1 MDIKLQKNQFNRL
14 FPFYVLVDPQLR
26 IKGFGKSIA
35 KILPL
40 TIDSFFFNSFSIARP
55 QITDQS
61 FDGLKKYFNQLII
74 VNYLGD
80 NELSLRGQ
88 IEYLE
93 GTDNLLFIIT
103 PWFSSMDHVKEYEI
117 KLDDFAIHDP
127 LIDVLHVLKTQ
138 EIVTEEVKELLATV
152 RRQRND
158 LQQLSMIAEET
169 VNGVVIANSHGE
181 IDWVNK
187 GFERITG
194 YTLKEVKGKKPGSF
208 LQGPNTADE
217 TIQYLSTQLKAKL
230 PFVCELINY
239 NKNGLPYWIR
249 INGQPLINSKGQ
261 HEGFFAI
268 EENITKEKEAFI
280 QLQEYEE
287 RFKVA
292 LEKIG
297 DNVWIYDFDT
307 KKTEFTTNDSHFALN
322 TISDFEITSQ
332 NWFECMHPEDMG
344 LFDSIDQQYRQGLIN
359 HHSVEYR
366 IIQKN
371 GQIKWILDR
380 GVVFEKDMNG
390 RPIKIIGTHTDITGI
405 KEVEYVINNQKKF
418 YENILNKI
426 PADIAVLDRDRRYK
440 FLNPVAIK
448 NDELREW
455 IIGKTDEEYFEYR
468 NRPLDVV
475 KSRKELFNLAVQTK
489 KLQFYIEELINP
501 EGETEY
507 HLRNMYPVLDENGE
521 VDLIIGYGL
530 NITDRIKIEKELQQ
544 AKKETE
550 ESAMAKETFLANMS
564 HEIRTPM
571 NGIMGITDLLAKTE
585 LNPRQEEYVHLIKES
600 ANNLLVIVNDVL
612 DFEKMIAGK
621 LELETITFNIV
632 QKLKYT
638 IETFRFKAEEKDL
651 YIQFDNSLSPDLLV
665 EGDPYRLN
673 QIMFN
678 LIGNAIKFT
687 EEGGIKVTTSIVETN
702 DDIISIQ
709 IVVTDT
715 GIGIQKDYLDNI
727 FNPYV
732 QAKAEISR
740 KYGGTGLG
748 LSICKNLVDI
758 QKGGLNVIS
767 EEHKG
772 SSFIVTIPY
781 KKSVLISLKDKPA
794 IDYNSMKGRRVLVA
808 EDVEIN
814 QYVVRNILDRWGCDT
829 TIVENGIQ
837 AIEAVNNNAFDVI
850 LMDIQMPEMN
860 GVQATEAIR
869 KLNDKTKANIPIIA
883 VTANS
888 LKGIS
893 KRYAGIGMTEY
904 LLKPYNEENLFTIID
919 NVLRNEVPNKIKK
932 EELPLNFPT
941 KPLLKDNLIKM
952 SGGDEG
958 FANKLAEIFIRTSP
972 EIYEQMLVAL
982 QAKDWELI
990 SRQAHK
996 FNSSVIGLDIK
1007 EAMALVKKIENN
1019 ARNQIDLENIENDVK
1034 RFGLILDE
1042 TITQI
1047 KSEFL

>member
-1 MDIKLQKNQFNRL
+1 MEIKFQTDQFNRL
-14 FPFYVLVDPQLR
+14 FPFYILVDPQLK

-35 KILPL
+35 KILPIEINAAFF
-40 TIDSFFFNSFSIARP
+40 TSFTISRPHIIDSSFN
-55 QITDQS
+55 
-61 FDGLKKYFNQLII
+61 GLKNYFNQLII
-74 VNYLGD
+74 IDYIGD
-80 NELSLRGQ
+80 KELSLRGQ
-88 IEYLE
+88 IEYIE
-93 GTDNLLFIIT
+93 EIDNLLFIIT

-158 LQQLSMIAEET
+158 LRQLSMIAEET
-169 VNGVVIANSHGE
+169 LNGVVITNAKGE

-194 YTLKEVKGKKPGSF
+194 YTLKEITGKKPGSF
-208 LQGPNTADE
+208 LQGKDTSEE
-217 TIQYLSTQLKAKL
+217 TVEYLSTKLKAKL

-239 NKNGLPYWIR
+239 NKNGAPYWIR
-249 INGQPLINSKGQ
+249 INGQPLISAKGI

-297 DNVWIYDFDT
+297 DNVWIYDFET
-307 KKTEFTTNDSHFALN
+307 KTTEFTNNDSDTQKNRVTDLGL
-322 TISDFEITSQ
+322 TGD
-332 NWFECMHPEDMG
+332 NWSASVHPDDIEMFG
-344 LFDSIDQQYRQGLIN
+344 SIDHQYRQGIIN

-390 RPIKIIGTHTDITGI
+390 KPVKIIGTHTDITGI

-426 PADIAVLDRDRRYK
+426 PADIAVIGRDRRYK

-448 NDELREW
+448 NDEFRKW
-455 IIGKTDEEYFEYR
+455 IIGKTDEEYLKFR
-468 NRPLDVV
+468 NRPLDVANG
-475 KSRKELFNLAVQTK
+475 RKELFELAVSTK
-489 KLQFYIEELINP
+489 KLQFFIEELVTP
-501 EGETEY
+501 EGNTEY
-507 HLRNMYPVLDENGE
+507 HLRNMYPVLDENDE
-521 VDLIIGYGL
+521 VELIIGYGL

-550 ESAMAKETFLANMS
+550 DSAKAKETFLANMS

-571 NGIMGITDLLAKTE
+571 NGVMGITDLLSKTE
-585 LNPRQEEYVHLIKES
+585 LKPRQKEYVHLIKES

-612 DFEKMIAGK
+612 DFEKMISGK
-621 LELETITFNIV
+621 LEIETITFNIV
-632 QKLKYT
+632 QKLKYA

-651 YIQFDNSLSPDLLV
+651 YIQFENNLSTELLV

-673 QIMFN
+673 QIIYN

-687 EEGGIKVTTSIVETN
+687 QEGGVKVKVSVVETK
-702 DDIISIQ
+702 DDILTIEI
-709 IVVTDT
+709 IVTDT
-715 GIGIQKDYLDNI
+715 GIGIEKEYLHNI
-727 FNPYV
+727 FDPYI

-748 LSICKNLVDI
+748 LSICKNLVEI
-758 QKGGLNVIS
+758 QNGSIRVIS

-772 SSFIVTIPY
+772 SSFIVTIPFR
-781 KKSVLISLKDKPA
+781 KSTLITLKEKPV
-794 IDYNSMKGRRVLVA
+794 IDYSSMKGKKILVA

-814 QYVVRNILDRWGCDT
+814 QYVVRNILERWGCET
-829 TIVENGIQ
+829 TIVENGIK
-837 AIEAVNNNAFDVI
+837 AIEAVKDSSFDII

-869 KLNDKTKANIPIIA
+869 KLTDKTKATIPIIA

-893 KRYAGIGMTEY
+893 KRYSGIGMTDY
-904 LLKPYNEENLFTIID
+904 LLKPYNEENLFSVID
-919 NVLRNEVPNKIKK
+919 NVLKNHVSNNRVEDSLSSNNQKNSI
-932 EELPLNFPT
+932 
-941 KPLLKDNLIKM
+941 LKDNLIRM
-952 SGGDEG
+952 SAGDEA
-958 FANKLAEIFIRTSP
+958 FACKLAEIFVRTSP
-972 EIYEQMLVAL
+972 LIFQQMIVAL
-982 QAKDWELI
+982 QNKDWDDLF
-990 SRQAHK
+990 RQAHK
-996 FNSSVIGLDIK
+996 LKSSLGGLEMN
-1007 EAMALVKKIENN
+1007 EAIVLVKKIEDNS
-1019 ARNQIDLENIENDVK
+1019 RNRIDLENIEEDVK
-1034 RFGLILDE
+1034 HFGDILKE
-1042 TITQI
+1042 AVSQI
-1047 KSEFL
+1047 KTEFL